1 MAARDVIAA
10 AAALRVQLEAK
21 RSTPGG
27 GASAGPFARAAPSAP
42 SASGADELL
51 DLWTGVEHEIQALE
65 KLHESTGLR
74 IQTWSELPSG
84 SAQSIAEAREL
95 VEGVDQELG
104 KLRGLLVRLDR
115 ALKMARRV
123 PDVGAHVEAIRGLVD
138 GWRKDAEADKQ
149 NLLVAARALI
159 LRDPRADGVPGMGVA
174 EIPLPV
180 QVERALADAHAHR
193 EARSDEIAALKMLP
207 GDAERRAVAARLLAA
222 IDDEIRLQ
230 RELEARVAK
239 VLESA
244 REAGA
249 PPGPELRNA
258 ADQLRAWGHGVA
270 YERSRVAPLTA

>member
-1 MAARDVIAA
+1 MAARAVIAA
-10 AAALRVQLEAK
+10 AAALRVELEAK
-21 RSTPGG
+21 RSTG
-27 GASAGPFARAAPSAP
+27 GAAAAAGPFARAAPTSSA
-42 SASGADELL
+42 ADELL
-51 DLWTGVEHEIQALE
+51 DLWSGVEHEIQTLE
-65 KLHESTGLR
+65 KLHEGTGIR
-74 IQTWSELPSG
+74 IQAWSELPSG

-123 PDVGAHVEAIRGLVD
+123 PDVGAHVETIRGFVE

-149 NLLVAARALI
+149 NLLVAARAVI
-159 LRDPRADGVPGMGVA
+159 LRDPRTDGTPGMGVA

-193 EARSDEIAALKMLP
+193 EARADEVAALKMLP
-207 GDAERRAVAARLLAA
+207 DTERRAVAQRLLTA
-222 IDDEIRLQ
+222 IDDEIQLQ
-230 RELEARVAK
+230 RELEARVGKA
-239 VLESA
+239 LEST

-249 PPGPELRNA
+249 PPGPELKNA

-270 YERSRVAPLTA
+270 YERSRVAPLTG